1 MQPDLPPSPDALA
14 DRLVPDEL
22 WNAISPL
29 LPPVKVRPQG
39 GGARRQG
46 DRPLLVGI
54 VYVATT
60 GTAWRKVPSWC
71 GASHASLYR
80 RFAEW
85 TTARVWERLLES
97 LGPEHEP
104 GCWCRVVAHRVKQHV
119 EVQSSRQI
127 GRPEG
132 SIPLAHRLSV
142 ASSINHPTDT
152 MRYS

>member
-1 MQPDLPPSPDALA
+1 MLTLA
-14 DRLVPDEL
+14 ARLVPDEL

-71 GASHASLYR
+71 GGSHASLYR

-85 TTARVWERLLES
+85 TTARVWERLIES
-97 LGPEHEP
+97 LSPDHGR
-104 GCWCRVVAHRVKQHV
+104 GCWCRAVALLAMRHAAEQPARQVHRKDRSPVDRQHDRARIHAV
-119 EVQSSRQI
+119 D
-127 GRPEG
+127 
-132 SIPLAHRLSV
+132 SV
-142 ASSINHPTDT
+142 
-152 MRYS
+152 MC